1 MVSIL
6 EEIKLS
12 LGLYAFV
19 KQNTRETYRDQGG
32 VGAGWLVPLPGE
44 GSCDAFLE
52 LSCNKDHFQCLV
64 SITTLKCW
72 DYQLM
77 SIQTKLTVLP
87 GAITGIGGAGWPDFS
102 HTDCTFGFDD
112 SVILVSN
119 ETNMALACMSFRALS
134 SSIIFLVLSRSEERR
149 VGKECRSRWSP
160 YH

>member
-52 LSCNKDHFQCLV
+52 LSCTKDHFQCLV
-64 SITTLKCW
+64 NIMTLKC
-72 DYQLM
+72 
-77 SIQTKLTVLP
+77 
-87 GAITGIGGAGWPDFS
+87 
-102 HTDCTFGFDD
+102 
-112 SVILVSN
+112 
-119 ETNMALACMSFRALS
+119 
-134 SSIIFLVLSRSEERR
+134 
-149 VGKECRSRWSP
+149 
-160 YH
+160 